1 MDDYSE
7 RLIRLEAKLDGIQS
21 TLDVR
26 LTHMET
32 AQKHERAN
40 REAADQA
47 LKVEIDKKASR
58 EELQIVGDIAKA
70 ARESI
75 ARVGWTVVLAVV
87 GAVLT
92 VVLGDKVV

>member
-1 MDDYSE
+1 MDDFSE

-26 LTHMET
+26 LTHMES

-58 EELQIVGDIAKA
+58 EEVEVIADIAKA
-70 ARESI
+70 ARDAISKI
-75 ARVGWTVVLAVV
+75 GWTVALAVL
-87 GAVLT
+87 GAVLAL
-92 VVLGDKVV
+92 VLGGQVA